1 MILPDRKQIL
11 DRELIR
17 RIADTTISGSGHSDG
32 LSEYASIRKA
42 AFAFVESAVLGD
54 QAYSPI
60 ENAELAF
67 IVWILAALDE
77 NIITARTIIKAR
89 DTVEKQLRLVEHYE
103 DLEEFGSRL
112 GIEISVFGEQ
122 IGKDHLYRIG
132 VADFA
137 TYASRVTGSKY
148 RLSNQIVR
156 EGYVYVD
163 EDVMVKVLRE
173 AFVSFMFDTLD
184 QIRKED
190 AIETIKSVLDD
201 LEKIRESYR
210 KAHNVRMIAGKGD
223 ASMFPPCMKEIIKNL
238 ESGVNVSH
246 MGRLALASFLH
257 KAGYSEDE
265 IVPYFRNAPDFDEN
279 ITRYQIKHI
288 SGEISGTE
296 YTPPKCETMR
306 SNHLCYMDDDPL
318 CHREWMKHPLT
329 YYEVK
334 RRNRK
339 IR

>member
-1 MILPDRKQIL
+1 MI
-11 DRELIR
+11 RE
-17 RIADTTISGSGHSDG
+17 IAGASISEASGSD
-32 LSEYASIRKA
+32 LNSEYASIKKA
-42 AFAFVESAVLGD
+42 AFAFVEGAVRGD
-54 QAYSPI
+54 QSYISL
-60 ENAELAF
+60 ENRELAF
-67 IVWILAALDE
+67 IIWILVAIDE

-89 DTVEKQLRLVEHYE
+89 DTAEKQLIGAQHYE
-103 DLEEFGSRL
+103 DLEEFGRRL
-112 GIEISVFGEQ
+112 GIDISVEGEQ
-122 IGKDHLYRIG
+122 IKKDHLYRLD
-132 VADFA
+132 VTDFA
-137 TYASRVTGSKY
+137 TYASRVTGSRY

-156 EGYVYVD
+156 AGYVYVQN
-163 EDVMVKVLRE
+163 DVMVKILRE
-173 AFVSFMFDTLD
+173 AFVSFLFGVMD

-190 AIETIKSVLDD
+190 AVTLLRPVSDD
-201 LEKIRESYR
+201 LERIKEAYR
-210 KAHNVRMIAGKGD
+210 KAHGSGASMGKGD
-223 ASMFPPCMKEIIKNL
+223 ASMFPPCINEIIKNL

-265 IVPYFRNAPDFDEN
+265 IVSYFRNAPDFDEN

>member
-1 MILPDRKQIL
+1 MILPDREQIL
-11 DRELIR
+11 DRALIH
-17 RIADTTISGSGHSDG
+17 RIADATTSVTDTSDG
-32 LSEYASIRKA
+32 LPEYASARKA

-54 QAYSPI
+54 QTYSPI
-60 ENAELAF
+60 ENVELAF

-89 DTVEKQLRLVEHYE
+89 DTVEGQLKRAQHYE
-103 DLEEFGSRL
+103 DLEEFGRRL
-112 GIEISVFGEQ
+112 GIAISLVGNQ

-163 EDVMVKVLRE
+163 EDVMAKVLRE
-173 AFVSFMFDTLD
+173 AFVSFMFETLD

-190 AIETIKSVLDD
+190 ALETIKNVLND
-201 LEKIRESYR
+201 LERIRETYR
-210 KAHNVRMIAGKGD
+210 KAHSVRMNTGKGD
-223 ASMFPPCMKEIIKNL
+223 ASMFPPCMKEIIRSL

-265 IVPYFRNAPDFDEN
+265 IVPFFRNAPDFDEN

-339 IR
+339 IK